1 MSRNKCR
8 VTCHLTHDL
17 LMLIVLSSM
26 PENISNV
33 IKLPLFQMMK
43 YQILLWEIICA
54 RHSKSDSQM

>member
-1 MSRNKCR
+1 
-8 VTCHLTHDL
+8 
-17 LMLIVLSSM
+17 MLIVLSSM

-54 RHSKSDSQM
+54 RHSKSDSQMWTSRVYLFG

>member
-1 MSRNKCR
+1 
-8 VTCHLTHDL
+8 
-17 LMLIVLSSM
+17 MLIVLSSM

-54 RHSKSDSQM
+54 QHSKSDSQMWTSHVYLFG